1 MLRKLRS
8 SAGESM
14 AEVMIAILVA
24 AFALLILANML
35 IASRKIIA
43 QSSEHEKKRTA
54 EKSSVET
61 FLATGEGD
69 AADGAVTVRL
79 KGADPTAGSKGQI
92 SVKIYTSDADDGL
105 YAYIPAG

>member
-1 MLRKLRS
+1 
-8 SAGESM
+8 M

-79 KGADPTAGSKGQI
+79 KGADPTAGSKGFLRSRGYVGQI